1 MGGSSP
7 MDIYNVCTYF
17 LYERHTGE
25 RIRSISISLTNLIH
39 EGEEQISLFDNIIQR
54 EKEMIQEQT
63 KIPRP
68 ILTQDAKERIE
79 NKLLISY
86 LGEEEI
92 LLTYY
97 KNGYLYKNY
106 ITVADINPLNK
117 TITCTDAFHNQRM
130 FKFGDVVEVN

>member
-1 MGGSSP
+1 MKNANMPKGRGMIKWQPFASMP
-7 MDIYNVCTYF
+7 EQFVC
-17 LYERHTGE
+17 
-25 RIRSISISLTNLIH
+25 IK
-39 EGEEQISLFDNIIQR
+39 D
-54 EKEMIQEQT
+54 MIQEQT

-106 ITVADINPLNK
+106 ITVADINPLNR
-117 TITCTDAFHNQRM
+117 TITCTPPDASHNQRM
-130 FKFGDVVEVN
+130 FKFGDVMEVD

>member
-1 MGGSSP
+1 MKNANMPKGRGMVKWQPFASMP
-7 MDIYNVCTYF
+7 EQFVC
-17 LYERHTGE
+17 
-25 RIRSISISLTNLIH
+25 IK
-39 EGEEQISLFDNIIQR
+39 D
-54 EKEMIQEQT
+54 MIQEQT
-63 KIPRP
+63 KISRP

-86 LGEEEI
+86 LGEEEV

-117 TITCTDAFHNQRM
+117 TITCTDVFRNQRIL
-130 FKFGDVVEVN
+130 KFCDVIEID